1 MDRTTTSLSTPA
13 ERPSALR
20 AFLGG
25 FGTGAFNGSLMM
37 GIFSLAT
44 FAFNALVTAGIITG
58 VGALSA
64 LQLPAISVAVI
75 ATGLFSGVMAVKRAF
90 TETADEH
97 ATAATRTTHTPVLV
111 PTVGHAMAPSMD
123 MVESQ
128 EMDSGRRT
136 DWAERTGQRSSN
148 MQQILANGAMNDKDR
163 ATAILA
169 ERERSAGASASLN

>member
-37 GIFSLAT
+37 GIFSVGSLA
-44 FAFNALVTAGIITG
+44 L
-58 VGALSA
+58 GALGTA
-64 LQLPAISVAVI
+64 LNIAGLAALSPIGIWPAVAAVV
-75 ATGLFSGVMAVKRAF
+75 ATGLFSGVMGVKRAF

-97 ATAATRTTHTPVLV
+97 TSTTARSAHTQVLV
-111 PTVGHAMAPSMD
+111 PTMGHGVAPQMD
-123 MVESQ
+123 IAEVAD
-128 EMDSGRRT
+128 MDTGRRT
-136 DWAERTGQRSSN
+136 DWAERTGQRSNN

-163 ATAILA
+163 ASAILA
-169 ERERSAGASASLN
+169 ERERTASAHASLN